1 MINNPQIG
9 MKVEV
14 LPSLVQG
21 MSAGKWAALGRARQG
36 RVIYISGNR
45 WVLVEFPGVLG
56 AYREAFFLQD
66 LGEIT
71 K

>member
-14 LPSLVQG
+14 LPSLVKG

-45 WVLVEFPGVLG
+45 WALIARRSFCRIWGRCNVE
-56 AYREAFFLQD
+56 
-66 LGEIT
+66 
-71 K
+71 

>member
-14 LPSLVQG
+14 LPSLVKG

-45 WVLVEFPGVLG
+45 WVLVEFPGRSGRLSRGVLFAG
-56 AYREAFFLQD
+56 FGGDY
-66 LGEIT
+66 
-71 K
+71 